1 MPFSPRE
8 QADFPTG
15 LPKHQALARL
25 ASSLQPRPRPRVGGW
40 VSQYRTVLVVLRV
53 FRSGYVFDGRWTDGP
68 DGAHLAGA
76 FRPTRISWLFFPAVI
91 ALLILTDF
99 AVAAPRPS
107 DMHAWTL
114 VILQRVAWAA
124 AVIGAA
130 ALGGWVLWN
139 TIGKSDMQVIR
150 EHLEATFSRADV

>member
-25 ASSLQPRPRPRVGGW
+25 ASSLQSRPRSRVGGW

-76 FRPTRISWLFFPAVI
+76 FRPTRISWLFFSVAI
-91 ALLILTDF
+91 ALIMLTDF
-99 AVAAPRPS
+99 AVPAPRLS
-107 DMHAWTL
+107 AMYVWTL
-114 VILQRVAWAA
+114 VILQRLAWAA
-124 AVIGAA
+124 AVIGTAA
-130 ALGGWVLWN
+130 VGGRVLWN
-139 TIGKSDMQVIR
+139 TIGKSDIQVIR
-150 EHLEATFSRADV
+150 EHLKATFSRADV